1 MSSTGFCKEIST
13 YRQKLLSVR
22 YPAVLTS
29 TVRALREDENFAASR
44 NPCSGLQCSL
54 IFFTHFKTFLKS
66 GFEGPT
72 ALVDSCSKMWLL
84 IRQSSNLSSLMCI
97 KALLLSPL
105 LRFAF
110 CPSGSWL
117 KKPGRSRAPTALAA
131 VQADAD
137 IPQTNPQGV
146 ENRFWQWRGQR
157 SVAGKCR

>member
-1 MSSTGFCKEIST
+1 M
-13 YRQKLLSVR
+13 
-22 YPAVLTS
+22 
-29 TVRALREDENFAASR
+29 
-44 NPCSGLQCSL
+44 
-54 IFFTHFKTFLKS
+54 
-66 GFEGPT
+66 
-72 ALVDSCSKMWLL
+72 LL
-84 IRQSSNLSSLMCI
+84 ICQSSNLSSVIRI

-117 KKPGRSRAPTALAA
+117 KKPGRSWAPTALAA
-131 VQADAD
+131 VGGPKSCAGEHQLKSQQDQQVIPVTVQADAD